1 VADVEV
7 VGGPAADRGL
17 PPGQLTSG
25 PAESPA
31 EPADKVMSLVDHLAE
46 LRRRLVISAAAIL
59 AGSVLG
65 FYVAPQAIQLLAR
78 PILRDG
84 PLIFLD
90 VGGAFFLQL
99 RIAVMIGFALAVPV
113 VLHQLW
119 AFVAPGLTP
128 EERRVARPW
137 IPFAILFFALG
148 VAVAYVALPF
158 TAAFLLSFQIPG
170 VVEPMISADR
180 YFGFVTIMFLAFG
193 VVMQFPIVLVLLTKL
208 RILSLARLRASRR
221 YVFLGMFVFSM
232 VVTPGGDPFSMLI
245 MGLVM
250 YALYELTLVVLS
262 RQQRGSVVADD

>member
-1 VADVEV
+1 MADVEV
-7 VGGPAADRGL
+7 VGGAAGDRGL
-17 PPGQLTSG
+17 PPGQLTG

-31 EPADKVMSLVDHLAE
+31 ADKVMSLVDHLAE

-78 PILRDG
+78 PILAGG
-84 PLIFLD
+84 PLVFLD

-99 RIAVMIGFALAVPV
+99 RIAVMIGLALAVPV
-113 VLHQLW
+113 VLHQVW

-158 TAAFLLSFQIPG
+158 TAAFLLSFEIPG
-170 VVEPMISADR
+170 VVEPMLSADR
-180 YFGFVTIMFLAFG
+180 YFGFVTMMFLAFG
-193 VVMQFPIVLVLLTKL
+193 VVMQFPIVLVLLTKM

-221 YVFLGMFVFSM
+221 YVALGMTVFGA

-245 MGLVM
+245 MAGVM
-250 YALYELTLVVLS
+250 YLLYELTLLMLA
-262 RQQRGSVVADD
+262 RQQRASAATDD